1 MSLTVESKGEYCV
14 KSGRK
19 ATEIENFKDPDAGKS
34 IGSSN
39 AEGIL
44 KIPLFLCGYGPF
56 CRHRS
61 SVQ

>member
-19 ATEIENFKDPDAGKS
+19 ATEIADFRNPDAGKS

-39 AEGIL
+39 VEGIL
-44 KIPLFLCGYGPF
+44 KLHIL
-56 CRHRS
+56 
-61 SVQ
+61 